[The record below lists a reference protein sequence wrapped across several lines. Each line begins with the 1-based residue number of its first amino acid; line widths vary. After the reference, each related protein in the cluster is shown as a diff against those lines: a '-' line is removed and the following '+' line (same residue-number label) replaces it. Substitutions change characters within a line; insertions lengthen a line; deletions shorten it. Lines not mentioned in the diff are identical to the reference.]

1 MDIQE
6 ITKEI
11 KHKLNHVVSTKVP
24 AYAKTLVNESEEDK
38 ESKVSLYI
46 TDLTFQVSDRV
57 IKERISRMNPKPVTF
72 TFHINRG
79 KYLEQTINEL
89 MTQINQEVYFDE
101 NEMNIQ
107 KNSFEGSSP
116 FEITFQGY
124 FLKDYGYIGSKH
136 ILQTEEIVNQWFPAI
151 LSCMRVKD
159 AEGEQAEE
167 MLSFLKEFVIFG
179 FKKAL
184 NMTHV
189 FVDMQK
195 MDESMYAIE
204 YISVGNKK
212 LNTDEFKQFR
222 EENLLNK
229 KKK

>member
-24 AYAKTLVNESEEDK
+24 AYAKTLANESEEGK

-46 TDLTFQVSDRV
+46 TDLTFQISDRV
-57 IKERISRMNPKPVTF
+57 IKEKISRMNPKPVTF
-72 TFHINRG
+72 TFHLNRG
-79 KYLEQTINEL
+79 KYLEQTVNEL

-116 FEITFQGY
+116 YEITFQGY

-151 LSCMRVKD
+151 LSCMRVKNV
-159 AEGEQAEE
+159 EGEQAEE

-189 FVDMQK
+189 FVDMEK
-195 MDESMYAIE
+195 MDESMYSIE
-204 YISVGNKK
+204 YISVGEQK
-212 LNTDEFKQFR
+212 LNPEEFKKFR